1 MKGGYPP
8 QQGGYP
14 PQGQPGQPWYNQYN
28 TGVDAQKMQTLRA
41 WFDSVDKDR
50 SGQINAPELAQV
62 QFGGKPLGPEIAAK
76 FIKVYDRDNTK
87 SIDFNEY
94 VALHQMLEKLSNAF
108 FTADA
113 DRSGTLDARE
123 IYTAIQQAGFQGLS
137 PQTIDAFGRKIQAL
151 TKPFPQPGQPG
162 GYPPQQPGY
171 PGQPGY
177 PPQQPGQPGQPGYP
191 PQQPGQPGYPPQQG
205 YPPVTIAITFQQ
217 FLDICA
223 QLSLVK
229 SIFDLADTDRDGRV
243 TFTWDQLAFST
254 VDLNA

>member
-1 MKGGYPP
+1 
-8 QQGGYP
+8 
-14 PQGQPGQPWYNQYN
+14 
-28 TGVDAQKMQTLRA
+28 MQTLKA
-41 WFDSVDKDR
+41 WFESVDKDR
-50 SGQINAPELAQV
+50 SGQINATELAQV
-62 QFGGKPLGPEIAAK
+62 QFGGKPLGPETAAK

-108 FTADA
+108 FSADA
-113 DRSGTLDARE
+113 DRSGTLDSRE
-123 IYTAIQQAGFQGLS
+123 IYNAIQQAGFQGLS

-177 PPQQPGQPGQPGYP
+177 PPQQPGQPG
-191 PQQPGQPGYPPQQG
+191 YPPQQG
-205 YPPVTIAITFQQ
+205 GYPPVTVAITFQQ

-223 QLSLVK
+223 QLALVK

>member
-1 MKGGYPP
+1 
-8 QQGGYP
+8 
-14 PQGQPGQPWYNQYN
+14 
-28 TGVDAQKMQTLRA
+28 MQTLRA